1 MWGDVVP
8 DYEILAF
15 QYDGRPMTLDY
26 FYDLAGYY
34 GEDLRDGGFYKIVAD
49 VELLNGGVAG
59 YVDYPEIKAVNSVEE
74 VSPFDLGLPSI
85 GESTN
90 GLALIGDYADGDVLL
105 NIYQAKAVWK
115 DGAWAWRYDK
125 QVKLADG
132 RSALVA
138 KGVTEEDA
146 QQGAESGVLA
156 NEKYFVLP
164 TGVV

>member
-1 MWGDVVP
+1 MS

-15 QYDGRPMTLDY
+15 QFDGRPMTLDY
-26 FYDLAGYY
+26 FYDLDGYY

-59 YVDYPEIKAVNSVEE
+59 YVDYPEIKAVTSVEE
-74 VSPFDLGLPSI
+74 VSPLDLGLPSI
-85 GESTN
+85 DESTY

-105 NIYQAKAVWK
+105 NIYQAIAVWK
-115 DGAWAWRYDK
+115 DGEWAWRYDK

-132 RSALVA
+132 RSAFVA

-156 NEKYFVLP
+156 NEDYFILP
-164 TGVV
+164 SSAA